1 MTHKQE
7 TPLQTFWPVLI
18 IPIAI
23 VEVFSVFSFTSPFG
37 GELWSIRSDF
47 ENGNF
52 GFDPMGLRPESA
64 EEYKEMQTKVRVTQ
78 RNERRWRRWRRHGNR
93 EERIWPSHRSSCPF
107 FTLPLSLRL
116 VLRRSSTTGG

>member
-1 MTHKQE
+1 M
-7 TPLQTFWPVLI
+7 QTFWPVLI